1 MTRRGTREPP
11 AENQSPA
18 PDRKA
23 PRFAET
29 LKREF
34 RELVKALTCETP
46 APVPQRRRRTTDDTG
61 RAFIAAARNIMRRAV
76 MLPAAAYAAACFLSD
91 TLDWLNPWHHE
102 IATELDENFQQPP
115 PQPYLYPHL

>member
-34 RELVKALTCETP
+34 RELMKALTCKPPDP
-46 APVPQRRRRTTDDTG
+46 APARRRKTEDTG
-61 RAFIAAARNIMRRAV
+61 RAFAAAARNIMRRAV
-76 MLPAAAYAAACFLSD
+76 RLPAAAYAAAVFLSD

-102 IATELDENFQQPP
+102 TATELDENFQHTAPP
-115 PQPYLYPHL
+115 HLYPHL